1 MYKTYQGRVKSKLSK
16 TIWNEWNPNSILNN
30 IGFGSNETK
39 APYSNSDIWK
49 SMGGGASIFQKC
61 LNYYKLLSDPILKKK
76 N

>member
-30 IGFGSNETK
+30 IGFGFNETK

-49 SMGGGASIFQKC
+49 SMGGVSNFQKC
-61 LNYYKLLSDPILKKK
+61 LNYKLLSEPILKKK